1 MAKLSA
7 HGTPFATVLAAGGI
21 VAFFPDGVTL
31 RRTPERPWKVFRRLK
46 PGYSLAEWRAK
57 KENGLR
63 ELQAKEPWRFGHK
76 SIPSMRTLEAWLRDD
91 GTCET
96 PSGDTVEPDGTGPDG
111 APSWLRYF
119 SLI

>member
-1 MAKLSA
+1 MAKISA
-7 HGTPFATVLAAGGI
+7 HGEPFAIVLAAGGI
-21 VAFFPDGVTL
+21 VAFMPDGVTL

-46 PGYSLAEWRAK
+46 AGHSLPDWRAK
-57 KENGLR
+57 KERRLADW
-63 ELQAKEPWRFGHK
+63 QTKEPWRFGHK
-76 SIPSMRTLEAWLRDD
+76 SIPSMRTLETWLRED

-96 PSGDTVEPDGTGPDG
+96 PSGDVVEPDGTGPDG